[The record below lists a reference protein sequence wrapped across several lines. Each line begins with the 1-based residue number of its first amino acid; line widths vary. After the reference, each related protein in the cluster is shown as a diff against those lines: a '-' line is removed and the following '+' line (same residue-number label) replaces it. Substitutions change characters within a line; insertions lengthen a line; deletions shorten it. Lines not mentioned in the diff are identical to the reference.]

1 MQEALLQE
9 RDRVTSDSL
18 QSKEDPEGQ
27 SQLRPLPILG
37 SPEPPP
43 VPSAGAAPPAGASL
57 VVGDFSSFT
66 AQGS

>member
-9 RDRVTSDSL
+9 RDSETSDSL
-18 QSKEDPEGQ
+18 QSKGDSWGTEPAA
-27 SQLRPLPILG
+27 PAFLG
-37 SPEPPP
+37 SLEPLLI
-43 VPSAGAAPPAGASL
+43 PSAGATPPVGASL